1 MAYVLIIVSLA
12 TVAVPAGQSLL
23 MPGSSITTPPST
35 TITTTP
41 VERPVTLDGM
51 LMDTIPARP
60 ATPDL
65 PSAVTEAIV

>member
-1 MAYVLIIVSLA
+1 
-12 TVAVPAGQSLL
+12 
-23 MPGSSITTPPST
+23 
-35 TITTTP
+35 
-41 VERPVTLDGM
+41 M